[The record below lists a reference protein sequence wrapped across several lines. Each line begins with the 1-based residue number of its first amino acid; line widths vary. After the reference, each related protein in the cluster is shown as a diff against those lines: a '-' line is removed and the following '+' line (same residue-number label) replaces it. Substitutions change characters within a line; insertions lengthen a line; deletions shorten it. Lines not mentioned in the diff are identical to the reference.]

1 MINIFNSGLVKWLQI
16 LIQNCIV
23 LLKPASNIAI
33 IDYSSIYPNIGP
45 SIYIYIYIY
54 IYTYI
59 VYCDFL
65 TEIINCRLSLGVGV
79 EYHTKTDYVQL
90 VTSSATNIT

>member
-1 MINIFNSGLVKWLQI
+1 MINLFNNGLVKWLQI
-16 LIQNCIV
+16 RIQNCIV
-23 LLKPASNIAI
+23 LLKPAFNIAI
-33 IDYSSIYPNIGP
+33 IYYSSIYPNID
-45 SIYIYIYIY
+45 
-54 IYTYI
+54 I

-65 TEIINCRLSLGVGV
+65 AEIINCRLSPGVGV